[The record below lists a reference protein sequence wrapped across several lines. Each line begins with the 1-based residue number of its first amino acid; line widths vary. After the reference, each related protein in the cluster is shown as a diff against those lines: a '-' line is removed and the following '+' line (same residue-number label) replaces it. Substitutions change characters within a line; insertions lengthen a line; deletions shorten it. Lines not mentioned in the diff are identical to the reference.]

1 MKPKFSNKKVSFLDV
16 AESKKVNVNRS
27 NLKKGSIL
35 KSKGKKKEEEEEK
48 VNIPIIKNK
57 EKEVKKEIKIEEPI
71 NSKVKNMKNMPFDE
85 YFRLTVQP
93 TLEQGLFNIA
103 MSHPSNPIK
112 FLGNYLIE
120 KSKNPDSTL

>member
-27 NLKKGSIL
+27 NLKKGGIL
-35 KSKGKKKEEEEEK
+35 KSKGKKKEEEEK

-85 YFRLTVQP
+85 YFKLTVQP

-120 KSKNPDSTL
+120 KSKLS

>member
-1 MKPKFSNKKVSFLDV
+1 MKTKFSNKKVSFLDV
-16 AESKKVNVNRS
+16 AESKKVNVNKS

-57 EKEVKKEIKIEEPI
+57 EKEVKKEIKIEESI
-71 NSKVKNMKNMPFDE
+71 NSKIKNMKNMPFDE

-120 KSKNPDSTL
+120 KSKLS

>member
-1 MKPKFSNKKVSFLDV
+1 MKTKFSNKKVSFLDV
-16 AESKKVNVNRS
+16 AESKKVNVNKS

-57 EKEVKKEIKIEEPI
+57 EKEVKKEIKIEESL
-71 NSKVKNMKNMPFDE
+71 NSKLKNMKNMPFDE

-120 KSKNPDSTL
+120 KSKLS

>member
-120 KSKNPDSTL
+120 KSKLS

>member
-1 MKPKFSNKKVSFLDV
+1 MTPKFSNKKVSFLDV

-57 EKEVKKEIKIEEPI
+57 EKEVKKEIKIEESI
-71 NSKVKNMKNMPFDE
+71 NSKVRNMKNMPFDE
-85 YFRLTVQP
+85 YFKLTVQP

-103 MSHPSNPIK
+103 MSHPLNPIK

-120 KSKNPDSTL
+120 KSKLS

>member
-16 AESKKVNVNRS
+16 AESKKVNANKS

-85 YFRLTVQP
+85 YFKLTVQP

-120 KSKNPDSTL
+120 KSKLS

>member
-1 MKPKFSNKKVSFLDV
+1 MKTKFSNKKVSFLDV
-16 AESKKVNVNRS
+16 AESKKVNVNKS

-71 NSKVKNMKNMPFDE
+71 NSKIKNMKNMPFDE

-93 TLEQGLFNIA
+93 TLEQGLFNMA

-120 KSKNPDSTL
+120 KSKLS

>member
-1 MKPKFSNKKVSFLDV
+1 MKTKFSNKKVSFLDV

-35 KSKGKKKEEEEEK
+35 KSKGKKKEEEEK

-57 EKEVKKEIKIEEPI
+57 EKEVKKEIKIEESL
-71 NSKVKNMKNMPFDE
+71 NSKVKNKKNMPFDE
-85 YFRLTVQP
+85 YFKLTVQP

-103 MSHPSNPIK
+103 MSHP
-112 FLGNYLIE
+112 
-120 KSKNPDSTL
+120 

>member
-16 AESKKVNVNRS
+16 AESKKVNVNKS

-85 YFRLTVQP
+85 YFKLTVQP

-120 KSKNPDSTL
+120 KSKLS

>member
-1 MKPKFSNKKVSFLDV
+1 MKTKFSNKKVSFLDV
-16 AESKKVNVNRS
+16 AESKKVNVNKS

-35 KSKGKKKEEEEEK
+35 KSKGKKKEEEEK

-57 EKEVKKEIKIEEPI
+57 EKEVKKEIKIEESL

-85 YFRLTVQP
+85 YFKLTVQP

-103 MSHPSNPIK
+103 MSHPLNPIK

-120 KSKNPDSTL
+120 KSKLS

>member
-1 MKPKFSNKKVSFLDV
+1 MKTKFSNKKVSFLDV

-35 KSKGKKKEEEEEK
+35 KSKGKKKEEEEK

-57 EKEVKKEIKIEEPI
+57 EKEVKKEIKIEESI
-71 NSKVKNMKNMPFDE
+71 NSKIKNMKNMPFDE

-103 MSHPSNPIK
+103 MSHPLNPIK

-120 KSKNPDSTL
+120 KSKLS

>member
-1 MKPKFSNKKVSFLDV
+1 MKTKFSNKKVSFLDV
-16 AESKKVNVNRS
+16 AESKKVNVNKS

-57 EKEVKKEIKIEEPI
+57 EKEVKKEIKIEESI
-71 NSKVKNMKNMPFDE
+71 NSKVRNMKNMPFDE
-85 YFRLTVQP
+85 YFKLTVQP

-103 MSHPSNPIK
+103 MSHPLNPIK

-120 KSKNPDSTL
+120 KSKLS